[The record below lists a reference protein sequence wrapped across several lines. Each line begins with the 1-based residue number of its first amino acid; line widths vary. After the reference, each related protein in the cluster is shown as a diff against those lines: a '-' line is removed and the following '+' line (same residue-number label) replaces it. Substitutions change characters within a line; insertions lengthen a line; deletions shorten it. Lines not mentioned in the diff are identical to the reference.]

1 MTIITVEIDSDDG
14 VPKNNGIYINNSE
27 SALLIASLRLIGFKE
42 REGAITFVNFILN
55 KNPEIQV
62 CIHKNKATYYLI
74 QNANSEMDIFINKNS
89 LNKIIELII

>member
-1 MTIITVEIDSDDG
+1 MRIT
-14 VPKNNGIYINNSE
+14 NNK

-42 REGAITFVNFILN
+42 REGDNTFVNFILN

-62 CIHKNKATYYLI
+62 YIRKNKASYYLI
-74 QNANSEMDIFINKNS
+74 QNANSEMNIFINKNS